1 MTASEAPRVLV
12 IGEALIDIV
21 DGVEIVGGSPSN
33 VALGLG
39 RLGVPVDLLTA
50 LAHDQRGERI
60 RAHLQESGVRVLPE
74 SFSLERTSTA
84 RAKIRADGSA
94 DYEFDVTWQVPSV
107 DVAHYDVVHVGSVG
121 CFLEP
126 GASTVLDLIR
136 AARQAGARITFDPNV
151 RPALSGPS
159 DPALR
164 AEQIT
169 RTSSAVKMSDED
181 ARALYPGATLEGV
194 AARLHE
200 FGVELVAITRGGEG
214 SLLSTQVGTASVS
227 APRVDVVDTVGA
239 GDTYMAAL
247 VASLL
252 VEKDWSLDSDGLVG
266 LGEFCARAAAMTV
279 GRSGAD
285 LPTWKELGL
294 RRSQREST
302 ASGNS

>member
-126 GASTVLDLIR
+126 GASTVLDLIC

-159 DPALR
+159 DPASR
-164 AEQIT
+164 AERIA
-169 RTSSAVKMSDED
+169 RTSTAVKLSDED
-181 ARALYPGATLEGV
+181 ARALYPGTTLEGV
-194 AARLHE
+194 VARLHE
-200 FGVELVAITRGGEG
+200 FGADLVAVTRGGEG
-214 SLLSTQVGTASVS
+214 SILSTRAGTVSVS

-252 VEKDWSLDSDGLVG
+252 VEDDWNLDSDALLRLVA
-266 LGEFCARAAAMTV
+266 FCARAAAMTV
-279 GRSGAD
+279 GRAGAD
-285 LPTWKELGL
+285 LPTWHELEF
-294 RRSQREST
+294 RRSRRPL
-302 ASGNS
+302 ANDKR

>member
-1 MTASEAPRVLV
+1 MTASTPRVLV

-39 RLGVPVDLLTA
+39 RLGIPVDLLTA

-60 RAHLQESGVRVLPE
+60 HTHLERSGVRVLPE

-94 DYEFDVTWQVPSV
+94 EYEFDVTWQVPSV

-126 GASTVLDLIR
+126 GASTVLDLIC

-159 DPALR
+159 DPASR
-164 AEQIT
+164 AERIA
-169 RTSSAVKMSDED
+169 RTSTAVKLSDED
-181 ARALYPGATLEGV
+181 ARALYPGSTLEGV

-200 FGVELVAITRGGEG
+200 FGVELVAITRGGDG
-214 SLLSTQVGTASVS
+214 STLSTRTGTASVS

-239 GDTYMAAL
+239 GDTYTAAL

-252 VEKDWSLDSDGLVG
+252 VERDWSLGSDALVR
-266 LGEFCARAAAMTV
+266 LGAFCARAAAMTV
-279 GRSGAD
+279 GRAGAD
-285 LPTWKELGL
+285 LPISDDLGL
-294 RRSQREST
+294 GRTGGLPARW
-302 ASGNS
+302 

>member
-1 MTASEAPRVLV
+1 MTASAPRVLV

-39 RLGVPVDLLTA
+39 RLGIPVDLLTA
-50 LAHDQRGERI
+50 LGHDERGERI
-60 RAHLQESGVRVLPE
+60 HTHLERSAVRVLPE
-74 SFSLERTSTA
+74 SFSLQRTSTA
-84 RAKIRADGSA
+84 RATIRADGSA
-94 DYEFDVTWQVPSV
+94 EYEFDVTWQVPSV
-107 DVAHYDVVHVGSVG
+107 AITHYDVVHVGSVG

-136 AARQAGARITFDPNV
+136 AARRSGARITFDPNV

-164 AEQIT
+164 AERIA
-169 RTSSAVKMSDED
+169 RTSSAVKLSDED
-181 ARALYPGATLEGV
+181 ARALYPGATLESV

-200 FGVELVAITRGGEG
+200 FGAELVAITRGGDG
-214 SLLSTQVGTASVS
+214 SLLSTRVGTASVA
-227 APRVDVVDTVGA
+227 APPVDLVDTVGA

-252 VEKDWSLDSDGLVG
+252 VEKDWSLDSDALVRIG
-266 LGEFCARAAAMTV
+266 AFCARAAAMTV
-279 GRSGAD
+279 GRAGAD
-285 LPTWKELGL
+285 LPTSDDLGL
-294 RRSQREST
+294 DRPGELPARW
-302 ASGNS
+302 